1 MACASKPF
9 PLGTTVKLA
18 DQTRDPGFI
27 QTGFPIG
34 R

>member
-9 PLGTTVKLA
+9 PLGTTVQLA
-18 DQTRDPGFI
+18 DQTRDPGLI
-27 QTGFPIG
+27 QTTFPNG